1 MISLLLEEKDGS
13 ELNRVAEVKAVEDSS
28 LIEIPIDQLIKKI
41 DTLNNSVKILNLM
54 KFLEKNIIGFAKI
67 SKNSRKKIV
76 SFFREKVD

>member
-1 MISLLLEEKDGS
+1 VISLLLEEKDGS